1 VAKSERETDKPV
13 GPEAA
18 PEKGQVGIVGY
29 PYRFQPGKDIA
40 GRYEVIEPLGFGG
53 FSEVYRCRDKRLNR
67 EVALKIVFPERLTP
81 EALEEAQTAA
91 GLEHPHV
98 VQVYDVA
105 ASGQEPFYIA
115 MRLLTG
121 GTLEEKLD
129 KAEFRRLPL
138 EESTLRVLADA
149 AEALDYA
156 HSKGVLHRDVK
167 PSNVLLDEHGRAYL
181 TDFGLARAKQLPGES
196 AMSFAPQLGGTI
208 PYMSPEQVQEKPV
221 DHRADIYTLGVVAYE
236 VLTGQ
241 LPYRGRSSAL
251 LVNIARSEPIPP
263 RLASPE
269 IPEGVEKVLLK
280 VLSKEPDRRH
290 QTCGEFVGALR
301 QASQA
306 YMKVEGPYK
315 SALELVEKRDWRQA
329 LEAFQRLETQ
339 APAYKET
346 RLHLERVKKQ
356 VQLLDLRAEAE
367 NSLRGKRYQECLDKL
382 NIIGEL
388 DAAFDAAELREK
400 AQEGL
405 AARQKEA
412 LDEQYRRAA
421 EQCEAGEFR
430 VCLDTLETIWKQ
442 NPTYPDD
449 EEIEPKA
456 RAAWERQQNLATLYQ
471 IGLEK
476 AAEGKWEEAIG
487 AFETLKQEAPTY
499 TGVETQLT
507 TARHLQR
514 LSGILQ
520 RANQF
525 FQQGEYAA
533 CVDELDGLTPID
545 QEYKR
550 EEVTTL
556 RRRAVE
562 SLYQQAM
569 DQLADLAFGDA
580 LETLQA
586 LATCDPGYGDPQK
599 VEEKALAGIEA
610 RQRQDRLNAWYEKA
624 KELLKAHQYQACLDK
639 MADIRAEAPEYL
651 DVLDVEL
658 RAREGTRSRLDRE
671 AMIAYN
677 EGRYEEALALWD
689 RVRRI
694 DPEYTLPVTFYDQ
707 AKEKLERR
715 RRFREWLIGIYGRLK
730 PERRPTPEGGV
741 GESKVKLLAARL
753 KVWWQERRLAWLWPW
768 GAVSVGG
775 VVVLVLLGLA
785 LNGVFGSDQQTPTAP
800 PTALPTDT
808 PMIAPTFTSTK
819 EAVTV
824 ATTPPPTETPTEE
837 PAVTPTHIPQ
847 PTETPTII
855 PTHTR
860 RPTDTPTLP
869 SPPTATATPTTS
881 NVAVCTAPAA
891 IFAAPSAYAANLG
904 YVKAGEAVTVVGR
917 ASSGS
922 WLYIHDSAG
931 VEGFVWKPYF
941 DWPGDLEALPTRL
954 PTVTVTPSTPTHTP
968 MPSRTY
974 EALWIDFWQVPDNP
988 SRCENSTWIWT
999 LMIRGQGGNQ
1009 VYTYYLDGG
1018 YLAGPLEQNL
1028 ETPEDELVYVSEVR
1042 GTCGAARIVIGRVE
1056 SGDGQSAER
1065 ELFLDSPDCCP

>member
-1 VAKSERETDKPV
+1 MAKIEREVNKPV
-13 GPEAA
+13 EPEAA
-18 PEKGQVGIVGY
+18 AEKGRVGIVGY

-156 HSKGVLHRDVK
+156 HSEGVLHRDVK

-181 TDFGLARAKQLPGES
+181 ADFGLARAKQLPGES
-196 AMSFAPQLGGTI
+196 AMSVAPRLSGTI
-208 PYMSPEQVQEKPV
+208 LYMSPEQVQEKPV

-241 LPYRGRSSAL
+241 LPYRGRSLAL

-346 RLHLERVKKQ
+346 RLHLERAKKQ

-412 LDEQYRRAA
+412 LDEQYRRAV
-421 EQCEAGEFR
+421 EQCKAGEFR

-471 IGLEK
+471 TGLEK
-476 AAEGKWEEAIG
+476 AAKGKWEEAIG

-520 RANQF
+520 RANRF
-525 FQQGEYAA
+525 FQQGKYAT
-533 CVDELDGLTPID
+533 CVGELDGLTPID

-556 RRRAVE
+556 RQRAVE

-569 DQLADLAFGDA
+569 DQLADLAFEDA

-586 LATCDPGYGDPQK
+586 LAMCDPEYGDPQK

-610 RQRQDRLNAWYEKA
+610 RQWQDRLNAWYEKA

-639 MADIRAEAPEYL
+639 MADIRAGAPEYL

-677 EGRYEEALALWD
+677 EKRYEEALALWD

-707 AKEKLERR
+707 AREKFERR

-741 GESKVKLLAARL
+741 GESKVRLLAARW
-753 KVWWQERRLAWLWPW
+753 KVWWQERRPAWLWPW
-768 GAVSVGG
+768 GAVSAGG

-785 LNGVFGSDQQTPTAP
+785 LNGVFGGDRQTPTAP

-824 ATTPPPTETPTEE
+824 VTTPPPTETPTEE
-837 PAVTPTHIPQ
+837 PTVTPTHTPQ
-847 PTETPTII
+847 PTETPTATS
-855 PTHTR
+855 THT
-860 RPTDTPTLP
+860 PTSSTHAPTPPSTPTL
-869 SPPTATATPTTS
+869 TPAP
-881 NVAVCTAPAA
+881 NVAVCTQAAA
-891 IFAAPSAYAANLG
+891 IFAAPRADSAELG
-904 YVKAGEAVTVVGR
+904 YVTAGGSVTVVGR
-917 ASSGS
+917 APSGS
-922 WLYIHDSAG
+922 WLYIHGSAG

-954 PTVTVTPSTPTHTP
+954 PTVTVTPPIPTHTP
-968 MPSRTY
+968 TPSVTY
-974 EALWIDFWQVPDNP
+974 EPLWMDFWPVPDNP
-988 SRCENSTWIWT
+988 SRCEDNTWIWT

-1009 VYTYYLDGG
+1009 VYTYCLDGE
-1018 YLAGPLEQNL
+1018 YLIGPLEQDL
-1028 ETPEDELVYVSEVR
+1028 QTSEDELVYVFDVR
-1042 GTCGAARIVIGRVE
+1042 GDCGGARIVTGRVQ
-1056 SGDGQSAER
+1056 SGDGQTAEKK
-1065 ELFLDSPDCCP
+1065 LFLDSPDCCP